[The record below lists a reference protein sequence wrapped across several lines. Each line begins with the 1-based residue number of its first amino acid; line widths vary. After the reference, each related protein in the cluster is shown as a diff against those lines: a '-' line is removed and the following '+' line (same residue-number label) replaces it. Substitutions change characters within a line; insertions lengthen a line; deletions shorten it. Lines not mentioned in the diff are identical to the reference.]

1 MGAERLQAI
10 CRRRAPG
17 GGEIFLAPQNFLQSR
32 GDSSILD
39 RWAGVPVSRHRIAG
53 AFRPHCSK
61 HYKET
66 RVPLYEHV
74 FIARPDLSAQQ
85 AEGLTATYGE
95 ILRAEGGRVD
105 GTEYWGLRNLAYRIK
120 RYRKGHYSMMKIE
133 APHQAVAE
141 MERRMRL
148 SNEVVRFLTVGVE
161 ALSDQPSPILQ
172 ALNERSY
179 RREEAKEGS
188 EAKGEEAAAD
198 APDDAADAPAEAAS
212 ADAESAEAQT
222 AEVAEAGVSGETGES
237 TETAEAAPDSPQ
249 AEPEK
254 TTERK
259 GEDS

>member
-1 MGAERLQAI
+1 M
-10 CRRRAPG
+10 
-17 GGEIFLAPQNFLQSR
+17 
-32 GDSSILD
+32 
-39 RWAGVPVSRHRIAG
+39 
-53 AFRPHCSK
+53 
-61 HYKET
+61 
-66 RVPLYEHV
+66 PLYEHV

-148 SNEVVRFLTVGVE
+148 SNEIVRFLTVGVE
-161 ALSDQPSPILQ
+161 ALDDQPSPILQ

-179 RREEAKEGS
+179 RREEAREGS

-198 APDDAADAPAEAAS
+198 APAADAS
-212 ADAESAEAQT
+212 ADAAEPASAEAQT
-222 AEVAEAGVSGETGES
+222 AEAGETGES
-237 TETAEAAPDSPQ
+237 GETATAAAPDAAQ
-249 AEPEK
+249 AEPEE